1 MISLTERLK
10 AAAELVPQGVSVIDI
25 GTDHARLP
33 IYLLLSGKSPR
44 VCAADINRGPLSRA
58 EENARRYGAAVDT
71 LLSDGFSGVTERFG
85 CACICGMGGELI
97 SSIIGA
103 AGGIL
108 PPVLVLQPMSAAEK
122 LRKYLWDGGFSVTA
136 ELFVCE
142 GKRPYTVMRAENT
155 GVPEGYS
162 YSDLYLGKSR
172 PDCDGYRA
180 YRAKVCAA
188 AGKRLAGA
196 AAEGRNCD
204 CDKELVEICSGESDR

>member
-103 AGGIL
+103 AAYVRCG
-108 PPVLVLQPMSAAEK
+108 K
-122 LRKYLWDGGFSVTA
+122 TA
-136 ELFVCE
+136 EIPLGRRLFRYCGDVRLRGKTAVHRYE
-142 GKRPYTVMRAENT
+142 GGKYRRAG
-155 GVPEGYS
+155 GVFVFRS
-162 YSDLYLGKSR
+162 VSR
-172 PDCDGYRA
+172 
-180 YRAKVCAA
+180 
-188 AGKRLAGA
+188 
-196 AAEGRNCD
+196 
-204 CDKELVEICSGESDR
+204 